1 MTRLKLIVAFSDLDI
16 GADGTAIP
24 AYHSVTHDPFK
35 LAYRWKRPRGRKI
48 GKGLWGRTTDV
59 ERLQHVVVY
68 TFDLPGTR

>member
-48 GKGLWGRTTDV
+48 GEGLRGRTTSV
-59 ERLQHVVVY
+59 ERSQNRVAY
-68 TFDLPGTR
+68 TFDFPGTR